1 MAQTDACA
9 RIRALTEPRRRRRS
23 WAVAAALALILAS
36 STTALSMT
44 WAMHQRVEAAQLA
57 YAEAHSFPL
66 EQG

>member
-1 MAQTDACA
+1 
-9 RIRALTEPRRRRRS
+9 
-23 WAVAAALALILAS
+23 
-36 STTALSMT
+36 MT